1 MKRYLGID
9 LGSKT
14 LGLSISESGI
24 IASSLE
30 TLRFKENDYEEAVKL
45 IAEIIKKHQIQIV
58 VLGLPKHMNND
69 IGIRGKISE
78 TFKTQIEA
86 ITSGVE
92 IVLWDERL
100 STKTA
105 LRVMIQGSER
115 RKSQKQKKDELAAVV
130 ILQNYLDYKGASLC

>member
-1 MKRYLGID
+1 MKKYLGLD

-14 LGLSISESGI
+14 VGISMSESGV
-24 IASSLE
+24 IAYAL
-30 TLRFKENDYEEAVKL
+30 TTIRFTENDYNEAADQVAKL
-45 IAEIIKKHQIQIV
+45 VNQHKIEIV
-58 VLGLPKHMNND
+58 VLGYPKHMNND

-78 TFKTQIEA
+78 DFKVQLEQRCP
-86 ITSGVE
+86 VE

-100 STKTA
+100 STQTA
-105 LRVMIQGSER
+105 LRTMIKGSER